1 MHPGQSI
8 NYTVTPMQVPNQIQN
23 IASISTGQTAT
34 NKTKSKGEKKD
45 NKKKKNLRIAG
56 GQVWEDPTLEQW
68 DSNDF
73 RLFCGDLGNDVSDDV
88 LTRAFNRYP
97 SFLKA
102 KVIRDKRTNK
112 SRGYGFVSFKNPV
125 DFARA
130 IKDMN
135 GRYVGSR
142 PIKLRKSNWQDRN
155 VDVVKK
161 KFKQK
166 QKLGLV

>member
-1 MHPGQSI
+1 MSKFSI
-8 NYTVTPMQVPNQIQN
+8 
-23 IASISTGQTAT
+23 
-34 NKTKSKGEKKD
+34 KTKD

-135 GRYVGSR
+135 G
-142 PIKLRKSNWQDRN
+142 
-155 VDVVKK
+155 
-161 KFKQK
+161 
-166 QKLGLV
+166 